1 MDISTFLMF
10 EGRAEEAM
18 NFYVSIFED
27 GEVVSIRRYG
37 PNQGGQEG
45 TVMNAVFKL
54 AGREYMCI
62 DSPAEHG
69 FTFTPAMS
77 LFVQCDSEQQTEELF
92 RKLSADGS
100 VMMPLGPYPFAKK
113 FAWVGD
119 KFGISWQ
126 LSFN

>member
-1 MDISTFLMF
+1 MF

-18 NFYVSIFED
+18 NFYVSVFDD
-27 GEVVSIRRYG
+27 GKIVSINRYG
-37 PNQGGQEG
+37 KDQAGPED

-62 DSPAEHG
+62 DSPAKHG

-77 LFVQCDSEQQTEELF
+77 LFVQCDSNQQTEELF
-92 RKLSADGS
+92 TKLSANGN

-113 FAWVGD
+113 FGWVED

>member
-18 NFYVSIFED
+18 NFYVSVFDDAEI
-27 GEVVSIRRYG
+27 VSINRYDKG
-37 PNQGGQEG
+37 QGGPEG

-54 AGREYMCI
+54 AGGEYMCI
-62 DSPAEHG
+62 DSPAKHG

-77 LFVQCDSEQQTEELF
+77 LFVQCDSEQQAEELF
-92 RKLSADGS
+92 TKLSDSGA
-100 VMMPLGPYPFAKK
+100 VMMPLGTYPFAKK
-113 FAWVGD
+113 FGWVED